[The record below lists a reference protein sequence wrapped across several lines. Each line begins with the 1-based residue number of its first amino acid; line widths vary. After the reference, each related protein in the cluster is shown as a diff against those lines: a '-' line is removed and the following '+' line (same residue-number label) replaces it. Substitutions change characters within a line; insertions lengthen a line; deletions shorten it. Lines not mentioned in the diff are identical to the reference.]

1 MNLSN
6 IDLGILVL
14 YVVAVIS
21 IGWMAARKVKTLD
34 DFATGGRQYTSFFIT
49 ATLASSFIGGGFTT
63 GLAEKV
69 YTLGLIYVI
78 ALWGFSLKEILVA
91 KFIAPQMVKFPTA
104 YSVGDI
110 MGQLYGRRAKVF
122 TGVSAFLVCAGILG
136 AQLMAFGHICNVL
149 LGISSQLGAFICALI
164 VMAYSGS
171 GGMRAVVANDTLH
184 FCVLMVSLPLVFFF
198 GVEAIGGFEKLYFYS
213 TVNFSNDVPYSSIA
227 LVFLSFFFG
236 ETLVPPYVQ
245 RLLIGKTIKH
255 TIRGNMASG
264 ILSIPFFL
272 MIGLIGVIALV
283 MNPDLNPNLALPYV
297 VLEVMPIGLKGFA
310 IAGMMA
316 IILSSADSFLN
327 AASVSITHDVLTPV
341 MPRLTEVQKL
351 LISKYST
358 YFVAVSGL
366 LFTLS
371 LESAIDILLEAY
383 MFWTPVVLVP
393 FVAGVMGVKRP
404 KEAFLYSAATGIAVI
419 TIIRLLSLKHSAY
432 FEVSIWGIL
441 ANFIVFFVYRPMPN
455 FLRKPVKGL

>member
-1 MNLSN
+1 MNLTF
-6 IDLGILVL
+6 IDLFILVL
-14 YVVAVIS
+14 YVAAIIS
-21 IGWMAARKVKTLD
+21 IGWISAKKVKTLD
-34 DFATGGRQYTSFFIT
+34 DFATGGRRYTSFFIT
-49 ATLASSFIGGGFTT
+49 ATLSSSFIGGGFTT

-69 YTLGLIYVI
+69 YSLGLIYVI

-91 KFIAPQMVKFPTA
+91 KYIAPKMVKFPTA

-110 MGQLYGRRAKVF
+110 MGQLYGKRSKIF
-122 TGVSAFLVCAGILG
+122 TGISAFLVCAGILG

-149 LGISSQLGAFICALI
+149 LGISSQLGAVICALI

-184 FCVLMVSLPLVFFF
+184 FCVLMVSLPLVFYF
-198 GVEAIGGFEKLYFYS
+198 GIEAIGGIDKLYFYS
-213 TVNFSNDVPYSSIA
+213 SANFSNNIPYSSIA

-245 RLLIGKTIKH
+245 RLLIGKTVEH
-255 TIRGNMASG
+255 TIKGNLASG
-264 ILSIPFFL
+264 LLSIPFFL
-272 MIGLIGVIALV
+272 MIGLIGVIAIA

-297 VLEVMPIGLKGFA
+297 VLETMPIGLKGLA

-327 AASVSITHDVLTPV
+327 AASVSITHDVLTPIL
-341 MPRLTEVQKL
+341 PRLTEPQKL

-358 YFVAVSGL
+358 YFVALSGL

-371 LESAIDILLEAY
+371 LESALDILLEAY
-383 MFWTPVVLVP
+383 MFWTPIVLVP
-393 FVAGVMGVKRP
+393 FVAGVMGINRP
-404 KEAFLYSAATGIAVI
+404 KKAFLYSAITGITVV
-419 TIIRLLSLKHSAY
+419 TLIRLLSLKHSAY

-441 ANFIVFFVYRPMPN
+441 ANLIVFFGYREIPN
-455 FLRKPVKGL
+455 AARKTV

>member
-149 LGISSQLGAFICALI
+149 LGISSLWRI
-164 VMAYSGS
+164 
-171 GGMRAVVANDTLH
+171 
-184 FCVLMVSLPLVFFF
+184 
-198 GVEAIGGFEKLYFYS
+198 
-213 TVNFSNDVPYSSIA
+213 
-227 LVFLSFFFG
+227 
-236 ETLVPPYVQ
+236 ETL
-245 RLLIGKTIKH
+245 IF
-255 TIRGNMASG
+255 S
-264 ILSIPFFL
+264 
-272 MIGLIGVIALV
+272 LV
-283 MNPDLNPNLALPYV
+283 KSPCRT
-297 VLEVMPIGLKGFA
+297 
-310 IAGMMA
+310 
-316 IILSSADSFLN
+316 S
-327 AASVSITHDVLTPV
+327 H
-341 MPRLTEVQKL
+341 R
-351 LISKYST
+351 
-358 YFVAVSGL
+358 
-366 LFTLS
+366 
-371 LESAIDILLEAY
+371 
-383 MFWTPVVLVP
+383 
-393 FVAGVMGVKRP
+393 R
-404 KEAFLYSAATGIAVI
+404 
-419 TIIRLLSLKHSAY
+419 
-432 FEVSIWGIL
+432 
-441 ANFIVFFVYRPMPN
+441 
-455 FLRKPVKGL
+455 

>member
-1 MNLSN
+1 MNLTF
-6 IDLGILVL
+6 IDLFIL
-14 YVVAVIS
+14 
-21 IGWMAARKVKTLD
+21 IGYAITIIVTGWIAAKKVKTLD
-34 DFATGGRQYTSFFIT
+34 DFATGGRGYSSFFIT

-69 YTLGLIYVI
+69 YSLGLIYVI

-91 KFIAPQMVKFPTA
+91 KYIAPQMVKFPTA

-110 MGQLYGRRAKVF
+110 MGQLYGKKSKIF
-122 TGVSAFLVCAGILG
+122 TGISAFLVCAGILG

-149 LGISSQLGAFICALI
+149 LGISSQLGAVICALI

-184 FCVLMVSLPLVFFF
+184 FCVLMISLPLVFYF
-198 GVEAIGGFEKLYFYS
+198 GTEAIGGFEKLYFHS
-213 TVNFSNDVPYSSIA
+213 KVNFSNSIPYSAVA

-245 RLLIGKTIKH
+245 RLLIGKTVEH
-255 TIRGNMASG
+255 TIKGNLASG
-264 ILSIPFFL
+264 IISIPFFL
-272 MIGLIGVIALV
+272 MIGLIGIIALA
-283 MNPDLNPNLALPYV
+283 MDPELNPNLALPYV
-297 VLEVMPIGLKGFA
+297 VLEAMPIGLKGLA
-310 IAGMMA
+310 VAGMMA

-327 AASVSITHDVLTPV
+327 AASVSITHDVLAPIL
-341 MPRLTEVQKL
+341 PRLTEVQKL

-358 YFVAVSGL
+358 YVVAFSGL

-383 MFWTPVVLVP
+383 MFWTPVILVP
-393 FVAGVMGVKRP
+393 FIAGVIGIKRP
-404 KEAFLYSAATGIAVI
+404 KKAFLYSALTGITVVLLA
-419 TIIRLLSLKHSAY
+419 RSLSLKHSGY
-432 FEVSIWGIL
+432 FEVSIWGVL
-441 ANFIVFFVYRPMPN
+441 ANFIVFFGYRAMPN
-455 FLRKPVKGL
+455 FTRKVV

>member
-1 MNLSN
+1 MSLSN

-14 YVVAVIS
+14 YVVAIIS
-21 IGWMAARKVKTLD
+21 IGWMSAKKVKTLD

-63 GLAEKV
+63 GLAEKA

-198 GVEAIGGFEKLYFYS
+198 GVEAIGGFDKLYFYS
-213 TVNFSNDVPYSSIA
+213 TVNFSNN
-227 LVFLSFFFG
+227 FL
-236 ETLVPPYVQ
+236 
-245 RLLIGKTIKH
+245 
-255 TIRGNMASG
+255 
-264 ILSIPFFL
+264 
-272 MIGLIGVIALV
+272 
-283 MNPDLNPNLALPYV
+283 
-297 VLEVMPIGLKGFA
+297 
-310 IAGMMA
+310 
-316 IILSSADSFLN
+316 
-327 AASVSITHDVLTPV
+327 
-341 MPRLTEVQKL
+341 
-351 LISKYST
+351 
-358 YFVAVSGL
+358 
-366 LFTLS
+366 
-371 LESAIDILLEAY
+371 ILLL
-383 MFWTPVVLVP
+383 PL
-393 FVAGVMGVKRP
+393 
-404 KEAFLYSAATGIAVI
+404 
-419 TIIRLLSLKHSAY
+419 
-432 FEVSIWGIL
+432 
-441 ANFIVFFVYRPMPN
+441 FF
-455 FLRKPVKGL
+455 

>member
-1 MNLSN
+1 
-6 IDLGILVL
+6 
-14 YVVAVIS
+14 
-21 IGWMAARKVKTLD
+21 
-34 DFATGGRQYTSFFIT
+34 
-49 ATLASSFIGGGFTT
+49 
-63 GLAEKV
+63 
-69 YTLGLIYVI
+69 
-78 ALWGFSLKEILVA
+78 
-91 KFIAPQMVKFPTA
+91 
-104 YSVGDI
+104 
-110 MGQLYGRRAKVF
+110 
-122 TGVSAFLVCAGILG
+122 
-136 AQLMAFGHICNVL
+136 
-149 LGISSQLGAFICALI
+149 
-164 VMAYSGS
+164 
-171 GGMRAVVANDTLH
+171 
-184 FCVLMVSLPLVFFF
+184 
-198 GVEAIGGFEKLYFYS
+198 
-213 TVNFSNDVPYSSIA
+213 
-227 LVFLSFFFG
+227 
-236 ETLVPPYVQ
+236 
-245 RLLIGKTIKH
+245 
-255 TIRGNMASG
+255 
-264 ILSIPFFL
+264 
-272 MIGLIGVIALV
+272 
-283 MNPDLNPNLALPYV
+283 LPYV
-297 VLEVMPIGLKGFA
+297 VLEVMPVGLKGFA
-310 IAGMMA
+310 VAGMMA

-327 AASVSITHDVLTPV
+327 AASVSITHDVLTPM